1 MAVAVLEEDATLG
14 PVIRARALWAAIR
27 RRWRTWVII
36 GAVGF
41 LVGAGLHL
49 VIPRKY
55 SATSDLYLAI
65 PAGSNPPEVMADN
78 VALLQTDA
86 VATQAIAAGRLN
98 VSPRSLLAHTSGLAV
113 SDNIMSI
120 TFSASSPSK
129 AVAGARAIDH
139 AFLAVQARELL
150 RQTNGLVLSLQ
161 SQISSLNSS
170 IGKLDTQI
178 DAQSNGSA
186 STAAANSTLTDLI
199 NERGDDQSQ
208 VSQLQAQV
216 GQALTQA
223 QSSDAVSSVLD
234 PATLVPVSAKK
245 VFLVDGL
252 SGLVAGLAIGLVVVM
267 FGALFSEEVSD
278 RFTVA
283 EALGAPITL
292 SLARYR
298 SPRLMRRR
306 RLAGRLRAPAPA
318 IRMIERRL
326 RAQLESAPGSA
337 LAVVTMG
344 APEPAALGVGALAL
358 DLSSEGRRIVV
369 VDALP
374 NRPLA
379 SMLGLSP
386 TSDSMEMF
394 SVPMDGPSPLRV
406 LVAPPDP
413 LQMAEKPPPDD
424 ADALLVLAALDP
436 AFGAEH
442 LAPWV
447 SDAVILLSTKGVT
460 LARMD
465 VGREMLCQ
473 AGISLRSVILLGSD
487 PQDESSGVL
496 NPDDLLL
503 TPVHPD
509 PWPK

>member
-1 MAVAVLEEDATLG
+1 MAEAVLEEDAALG
-14 PVIRARALWAAIR
+14 PVIRARALWAAMR

-36 GAVGF
+36 GAAGL

-49 VIPRKY
+49 VIPRKF

-65 PAGSNPPEVMADN
+65 PSGSNPPEVMANN

-86 VATQAIAAGRLN
+86 VAKQAIADGGLN
-98 VSPRSLLAHTSGLAV
+98 VSTRTLLAHTSGLAV

-120 TFSASSPSK
+120 TFSASTPSK
-129 AVAGARAIDH
+129 AVAGAKAIDH
-139 AFLAVQARELL
+139 AFLTVQARELL
-150 RQTNGLVLSLQ
+150 RQANGLVLSLQ

-178 DAQSNGSA
+178 DAQPNAAG
-186 STAAANSTLTDLI
+186 STAASSSLTDLI
-199 NERGDDQSQ
+199 NQRGDDQSQ
-208 VSQLQAQV
+208 VSQLQAQI

-223 QSSDAVSSVLD
+223 QSSNAVSSVLD
-234 PATLVPVSAKK
+234 PAALVPVSAKK
-245 VFLVDGL
+245 VVIVDGL
-252 SGLVAGLAIGLVVVM
+252 SGLIAGLAIGLAIVI
-267 FGALFSEEVSD
+267 FGALFSEVVSD

-283 EALGAPITL
+283 ETLGAPITL

-306 RLAGRLRAPAPA
+306 RLARRLRAPDPA

-344 APEPAALGVGALAL
+344 APEPAALGVGALAHS
-358 DLSSEGRRIVV
+358 LSSEGRRIVV

-386 TSDSMEMF
+386 TSDTMEMF
-394 SVPMDGPSPLRV
+394 SLPMDGSNSLRV

-413 LQMAEKPPPDD
+413 IQMAEKPPPDD

-447 SDAVILLSTKGVT
+447 SDAVMLLSTKGVT

-465 VGREMLCQ
+465 IGREMLSQ

-496 NPDDLLL
+496 SPDDLLL
-503 TPVHPD
+503 TPVHSGS
-509 PWPK
+509 WPK